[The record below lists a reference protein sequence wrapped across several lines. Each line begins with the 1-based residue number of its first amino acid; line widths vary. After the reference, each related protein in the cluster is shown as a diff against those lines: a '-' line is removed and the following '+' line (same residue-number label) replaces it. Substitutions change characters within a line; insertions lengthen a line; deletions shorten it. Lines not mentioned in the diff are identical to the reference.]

1 MTDEKLYLK
10 WNDFQDIV
18 KVSFAE
24 LRTDTDFTDVTLAC
38 EDQSIKVHKV
48 VLSACSPFFKKL
60 FKTHSHPQSLIY
72 MKGMKANSL
81 TAIIDF
87 LYLGEANVFQEE
99 LDSFLALAEE
109 LQLEG
114 FEGNSEETF
123 QEHQTETFNCTEKR
137 TNESQQQ
144 NRPERRISD
153 VKCEKDANSEENVP
167 KHLTDTFD
175 HTETGAEV
183 NRKQSLPER
192 RIPDVDVKLEN
203 EETIRIYQQKPKL
216 NSVIKPSTMEKIE
229 SMIEKRVDGYYCINC
244 GHTSKKR
251 DHVKEHVEKHI
262 EGLEY
267 PCNSCNKI
275 MRSSNTLRC
284 HKRRNCT
291 FQNSSQNL
299 NLVFFQDQ

>member
-1 MTDEKLYLK
+1 MTGEKLCLK

-38 EDQSIKVHKV
+38 EDQSINAHKV

-109 LQLEG
+109 LQLKG
-114 FEGNSEETF
+114 LEGNSE
-123 QEHQTETFNCTEKR
+123 K
-137 TNESQQQ
+137 
-144 NRPERRISD
+144 
-153 VKCEKDANSEENVP
+153 NVP

-183 NRKQSLPER
+183 NRKQNLPER
-192 RIPDVDVKLEN
+192 RIPDNDVKFEN
-203 EETIRIYQQKPKL
+203 EE
-216 NSVIKPSTMEKIE
+216 
-229 SMIEKRVDGYYCINC
+229 
-244 GHTSKKR
+244 
-251 DHVKEHVEKHI
+251 
-262 EGLEY
+262 
-267 PCNSCNKI
+267 
-275 MRSSNTLRC
+275 
-284 HKRRNCT
+284 
-291 FQNSSQNL
+291 
-299 NLVFFQDQ
+299 